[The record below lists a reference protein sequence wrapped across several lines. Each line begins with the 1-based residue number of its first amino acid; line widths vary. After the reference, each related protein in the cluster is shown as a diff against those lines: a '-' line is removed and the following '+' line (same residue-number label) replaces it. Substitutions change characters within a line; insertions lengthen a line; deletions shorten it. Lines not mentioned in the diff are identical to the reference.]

1 MRIYRSVGFVDIPPY
16 YPSPEPDT
24 VSMELVI

>member
-16 YPSPEPDT
+16 YPIPVPDT